1 MVCLAD
7 FVIDS
12 NLCLA
17 PGNNVLQF
25 HLSPTLEGFAG
36 LRSGCHLVGP
46 KTVCVFGIIVQVQKW
61 VR

>member
-1 MVCLAD
+1 MSCLAD

-17 PGNNVLQF
+17 PGNNPLQF
-25 HLSPTLEGFAG
+25 HLVAGIGRFCG
-36 LRSGCHLVGP
+36 LRAGCHLVRR
-46 KTVCVFGIIVQVQKW
+46 KTVCVFEIIVQVQKW